1 MIAIGLV
8 KPKTPANIG
17 GVLRAAGCYGGDI
30 VVIEAR
36 HPHGSVANAPT
47 DTMKAFKTIPTS
59 TPSGRSTSS
68 APRTGRWAP
77 ST

>member
-47 DTMKAFKTIPTS
+47 DTMKAFKTIPTVIV
-59 TPSGRSTSS
+59 
-68 APRTGRWAP
+68 ADVFD
-77 ST
+77 